1 MAPKGAKKHQWLC
14 SKKVCKKN
22 SDNSDTESPV
32 MNFTP
37 KLNKNRMQIRFGK
50 HTVQCLV
57 DTGADISAIS
67 RHLLNQVAPNTEIKP
82 STTSKIVGVCG
93 EVHRVLGQ
101 VELDFECQ
109 GLHFKQRF
117 QVFEHLHVSILVGLD
132 FMKAYKVTVKFGEV
146 EIAVLSH
153 DNASVSSVKVEA
165 TPVTND
171 QTCFAYTTRVV
182 VVPPHSEV
190 LVPVRISG
198 FPSNS
203 VVLIEPKLN
212 LSELNLAGGKN
223 VCKIHNSKGVYR
235 LMNPTNLPVFLSA
248 NQRLAK
254 VQLVDDQ
261 SIFELKE
268 SNSVHVMG
276 LSTDSGSQ
284 TLDSEKIVKDLGINL
299 DDTDL
304 TVDQKDKLYGFLAR
318 NRDIFAKD
326 MSELGVT
333 NLHSH
338 VIDTGD
344 HAPVSSAPYRQT
356 PKMRAELERQLD
368 EMLKQGIIEESNSV
382 WHSPVVMV
390 KKPNNEWRFC
400 VDYRKLNAVTE
411 LMSFPI
417 PHMSDVFDTLA
428 QSKAEIFSTLDLRSG
443 FWQVPLDKST
453 KSKSAFI
460 THQGIFEFNRLSF
473 GMVNAPMTFQSL
485 MTKVL
490 KSLNFKIALVYID
503 DLLIF
508 SKDFDQHLHHLNLV
522 FENLR
527 SANLTLHPSKCKFA
541 TKQVKYLGHYV
552 SKDGL
557 RVNPENTEKI
567 RNCKS
572 PINVKQLRSALGM
585 MGYYRKFVKDYAKI
599 AQPLNNLL
607 KKDTKFQWS
616 EDCENA
622 FNVLKTKLIEAPI
635 LRYPEFDKEFILS
648 VDSSEYSIGFVLSQE
663 QEGKL
668 HPICFGG
675 RALRDNELKWHI
687 TDKEGLALVEGI
699 QHFKHY
705 LANQKFIVYTDNV
718 SVKYLQKI
726 KDCQGRLGRWGILL
740 QGYTFDIRH
749 RSGSQNCTADFLSR
763 QRYDDSEPT
772 ESSDLADHIYSLGT
786 HEYTQLTLVYPGDD
800 DTEVLL
806 AETMAAEA
814 GTEPDD
820 RDISIGIAVY
830 QQECPDFRDIYKYL
844 VHRQVPEN
852 PQLARTVVA
861 ESYNYEMEDGIL
873 KHFYTKRSR
882 QVPVEERLV
891 KQTAVPKCLRDELLK
906 SYHDCIAGGGHQGF
920 ERTYAALRNK
930 YYWPSMYD
938 NIRQYVKT
946 CEVCQQ
952 SKRAFNAKPPPLQPQ
967 PVDDVFGRWQMDILS
982 GVPTTR
988 DKYKHILV
996 LVDSYSKWVELFP
1009 LRTQEASEV
1018 ASVLF
1023 KEIISRYG
1031 APRSILSDRGQS
1043 FMAKLVKALSELFE
1057 IKRYFTSPYHPM
1069 TNGLTECKNTYIL
1082 QALRAY
1088 CKGQQD
1094 DWPEILPGIMMA
1106 YRSTPATQS
1115 TQYSPFFMLYGR
1127 EMRLPIDT
1135 VLQPKDHLPQNC
1147 KVHLSRILQNLEV
1160 CRKLAGQNIKA
1171 AQDKYKH
1178 QYDKRT
1184 KVPDYH
1190 PAQRV
1195 WLYCTKVPVGK
1206 APKLHRKWVGP
1217 YYITMLGPNHTYRL
1231 RNCKT
1236 NAEVRSLVN
1245 AMRLKPYYDPE
1256 DRPTNPPEPLLDSQE
1271 ELDPEELDQTQRN
1284 RNAEDTNKNEENT
1297 NVQPKGN
1304 TNNARRTKEN
1314 IRRIDDENKRGGK
1327 ETPVQ
1332 KKQIQRKERTQNDEQ
1347 IQEGNDDTQR
1357 KERQSKVVQKEG
1369 KQNKAT
1375 NHDTQ
1380 RQAGQKNTEGKTK
1393 VDKGRQNKG
1402 TNKDTLR
1409 DMEKTNTNDHSEV
1422 QQNKGS
1428 NNGSNTKPGQKKA
1441 KQNKALELN
1450 NEKQQA
1456 EAKVN
1461 KQGNDTK
1468 TNGKRKTKGLNK
1480 CKNGKD
1486 KLDDQNKHANDSKGI
1501 QDKQKGSNDTIES
1514 KLKGSK
1520 VPSCKACKTNSCIKF
1535 NADEIKAI
1543 VSSQR
1548 SNGALYYKVKWSNG
1562 TSDWYFPCKIPDNLI
1577 REYHVHRTMSGKK
1590 RKKPL
1595 QKGHKFFAETDHTVN
1610 VVESPTNTEQND
1622 TSINELSN
1630 ETKLVGVKLIKGR
1643 SYYIMQKGNSVP
1655 EVQPTT
1661 MAHWHARRFI
1671 LYLIKY
1677 FKEDLEECKV
1687 NAIRN
1692 RPVPNPSNGLKAV
1705 LCDSVHEICIEEDGT
1720 VLFLVSYRSPHL
1732 PPDWVTLEELATG
1745 SLNILI
1751 ELMKRDYY
1759 AAIGKRI

>member
-1 MAPKGAKKHQWLC
+1 M
-14 SKKVCKKN
+14 
-22 SDNSDTESPV
+22 
-32 MNFTP
+32 
-37 KLNKNRMQIRFGK
+37 
-50 HTVQCLV
+50 
-57 DTGADISAIS
+57 
-67 RHLLNQVAPNTEIKP
+67 
-82 STTSKIVGVCG
+82 
-93 EVHRVLGQ
+93 
-101 VELDFECQ
+101 
-109 GLHFKQRF
+109 
-117 QVFEHLHVSILVGLD
+117 
-132 FMKAYKVTVKFGEV
+132 
-146 EIAVLSH
+146 
-153 DNASVSSVKVEA
+153 
-165 TPVTND
+165 
-171 QTCFAYTTRVV
+171 
-182 VVPPHSEV
+182 
-190 LVPVRISG
+190 
-198 FPSNS
+198 
-203 VVLIEPKLN
+203 
-212 LSELNLAGGKN
+212 
-223 VCKIHNSKGVYR
+223 
-235 LMNPTNLPVFLSA
+235 
-248 NQRLAK
+248 
-254 VQLVDDQ
+254 
-261 SIFELKE
+261 
-268 SNSVHVMG
+268 
-276 LSTDSGSQ
+276 
-284 TLDSEKIVKDLGINL
+284 
-299 DDTDL
+299 
-304 TVDQKDKLYGFLAR
+304 
-318 NRDIFAKD
+318 
-326 MSELGVT
+326 
-333 NLHSH
+333 
-338 VIDTGD
+338 
-344 HAPVSSAPYRQT
+344 
-356 PKMRAELERQLD
+356 
-368 EMLKQGIIEESNSV
+368 
-382 WHSPVVMV
+382 
-390 KKPNNEWRFC
+390 
-400 VDYRKLNAVTE
+400 
-411 LMSFPI
+411 
-417 PHMSDVFDTLA
+417 
-428 QSKAEIFSTLDLRSG
+428 
-443 FWQVPLDKST
+443 
-453 KSKSAFI
+453 
-460 THQGIFEFNRLSF
+460 
-473 GMVNAPMTFQSL
+473 
-485 MTKVL
+485 
-490 KSLNFKIALVYID
+490 
-503 DLLIF
+503 
-508 SKDFDQHLHHLNLV
+508 HHLNLV

-786 HEYTQLTLVYPGDD
+786 HEYTQLTLIYPGDD

-806 AETMAAEA
+806 ADTMAAEA

-844 VHRQVPEN
+844 AHRQVPEN

-982 GVPTTR
+982 GVPTTK

-1178 QYDKRT
+1178 QYDKST

-1231 RNCKT
+1231 RNYKT

-1271 ELDPEELDQTQRN
+1271 ELDPEELDQTQRK
-1284 RNAEDTNKNEENT
+1284 RNAEDTNRNEENT

-1304 TNNARRTKEN
+1304 TNNARRTTEN

-1332 KKQIQRKERTQNDEQ
+1332 KKQIQRKERTQNDVQ
-1347 IQEGNDDTQR
+1347 IQEENDDTQR

-1393 VDKGRQNKG
+1393 VDKETPNKC
-1402 TNKDTLR
+1402 TNKNTLR
-1409 DMEKTNTNDHSEV
+1409 DTEKTNTND
-1422 QQNKGS
+1422 
-1428 NNGSNTKPGQKKA
+1428 
-1441 KQNKALELN
+1441 
-1450 NEKQQA
+1450 
-1456 EAKVN
+1456 
-1461 KQGNDTK
+1461 
-1468 TNGKRKTKGLNK
+1468 
-1480 CKNGKD
+1480 
-1486 KLDDQNKHANDSKGI
+1486 
-1501 QDKQKGSNDTIES
+1501 
-1514 KLKGSK
+1514 
-1520 VPSCKACKTNSCIKF
+1520 NS
-1535 NADEIKAI
+1535 
-1543 VSSQR
+1543 
-1548 SNGALYYKVKWSNG
+1548 
-1562 TSDWYFPCKIPDNLI
+1562 
-1577 REYHVHRTMSGKK
+1577 
-1590 RKKPL
+1590 
-1595 QKGHKFFAETDHTVN
+1595 
-1610 VVESPTNTEQND
+1610 
-1622 TSINELSN
+1622 
-1630 ETKLVGVKLIKGR
+1630 
-1643 SYYIMQKGNSVP
+1643 
-1655 EVQPTT
+1655 
-1661 MAHWHARRFI
+1661 
-1671 LYLIKY
+1671 
-1677 FKEDLEECKV
+1677 
-1687 NAIRN
+1687 
-1692 RPVPNPSNGLKAV
+1692 
-1705 LCDSVHEICIEEDGT
+1705 
-1720 VLFLVSYRSPHL
+1720 
-1732 PPDWVTLEELATG
+1732 
-1745 SLNILI
+1745 
-1751 ELMKRDYY
+1751 
-1759 AAIGKRI
+1759 

>member
-1 MAPKGAKKHQWLC
+1 MAPKGAKKNQWLC
-14 SKKVCKKN
+14 SKKACKKSSN
-22 SDNSDTESPV
+22 SQVDTEGTV

-37 KLNKNRMQIRFGK
+37 ILNKNKMQIRFGK
-50 HTVQCLV
+50 HSVLCLV

-67 RHLLNQVAPNTEIKP
+67 KHLLNQVAPNAEVRP
-82 STTSKIVGVCG
+82 SKLSRVVGVCG
-93 EVHRVLGQ
+93 ERHNVLGQ
-101 VELDFECQ
+101 VELEFECQ
-109 GLHFKQRF
+109 GLHFKQQF
-117 QVFEHLHVSILVGLD
+117 QVFEQLHFSILVGLD
-132 FMKAYKVTVKFGEV
+132 FMNANNVIVRFGEV
-146 EIAVLSH
+146 EIPVQSSQ
-153 DNASVSSVKVEA
+153 NPSVSSVKVE
-165 TPVTND
+165 TIPVTND
-171 QTCFAYTTRVV
+171 QTCFAYTTREVI
-182 VVPPHSEV
+182 VPPHSEV

-198 FPSNS
+198 FPNNS

-212 LSELNLAGGKN
+212 LNDLNIAGGKN
-223 VCKIHNSKGVYR
+223 VCKIQNSKGVYR

-254 VQLVDDQ
+254 VQLVDNQ

-268 SNSVHVMG
+268 NSSVHVMG
-276 LSTDSGSQ
+276 LSSDSGSRA
-284 TLDSEKIVKDLGINL
+284 LDAEKIVKDLGINL

-304 TVDQKDKLYGFLAR
+304 TVDQKHKLHGFLAR

-368 EMLKQGIIEESNSV
+368 DMLKQGIIEESNSV

-473 GMVNAPMTFQSL
+473 GMVNSPMTFQSL

-527 SANLTLHPSKCKFA
+527 SANLTLHPAKCKFA

-607 KKDTKFQWS
+607 KKDTKFQWN

-663 QEGKL
+663 QDGKV

-675 RALRDNELKWHI
+675 RALREFELKWHI

-699 QHFKHY
+699 QHYKHY
-705 LANQKFIVYTDNV
+705 LANKKFIVYTDNV

-772 ESSDLADHIYSLGT
+772 ESSDLADHIYSLDS
-786 HEYTQLTLVYPGDD
+786 HKYTQLTLVYPGDD

-806 AETMAAEA
+806 ADTMAAEA

-830 QQECPDFRDIYKYL
+830 QQKCPDLRDIYKYIAN
-844 VHRQVPEN
+844 RQVPED

-861 ESYNYEMEDGIL
+861 ESYNYEIEDGIL
-873 KHFYTKRSR
+873 KHFYSKRSR

-906 SYHDCIAGGGHQGF
+906 SYHDCLAGGGHQGF

-967 PVDDVFGRWQMDILS
+967 PVDDVFGKWQMDILS
-982 GVPTTR
+982 GVPTTK

-1023 KEIISRYG
+1023 MEIISRYG

-1057 IKRYFTSPYHPM
+1057 IKRYYTSPYHPM
-1069 TNGLTECKNTYIL
+1069 TNGMTECKNTYIL

-1135 VLQPKDHLPQNC
+1135 VLQPKDHLPQDC

-1160 CRKLAGQNIKA
+1160 CRKLAGQNIKE
-1171 AQDKYKH
+1171 AQDKYKY
-1178 QYDKRT
+1178 QYDKRA

-1195 WLYCTKVPVGK
+1195 WLYCTKVPTGK

-1236 NAEVRSLVN
+1236 NAEVKSLVN

-1256 DRPTNPPEPLLDSQE
+1256 
-1271 ELDPEELDQTQRN
+1271 
-1284 RNAEDTNKNEENT
+1284 
-1297 NVQPKGN
+1297 
-1304 TNNARRTKEN
+1304 
-1314 IRRIDDENKRGGK
+1314 
-1327 ETPVQ
+1327 
-1332 KKQIQRKERTQNDEQ
+1332 
-1347 IQEGNDDTQR
+1347 
-1357 KERQSKVVQKEG
+1357 
-1369 KQNKAT
+1369 
-1375 NHDTQ
+1375 
-1380 RQAGQKNTEGKTK
+1380 
-1393 VDKGRQNKG
+1393 
-1402 TNKDTLR
+1402 
-1409 DMEKTNTNDHSEV
+1409 
-1422 QQNKGS
+1422 
-1428 NNGSNTKPGQKKA
+1428 
-1441 KQNKALELN
+1441 
-1450 NEKQQA
+1450 
-1456 EAKVN
+1456 
-1461 KQGNDTK
+1461 
-1468 TNGKRKTKGLNK
+1468 
-1480 CKNGKD
+1480 
-1486 KLDDQNKHANDSKGI
+1486 
-1501 QDKQKGSNDTIES
+1501 
-1514 KLKGSK
+1514 
-1520 VPSCKACKTNSCIKF
+1520 
-1535 NADEIKAI
+1535 
-1543 VSSQR
+1543 
-1548 SNGALYYKVKWSNG
+1548 
-1562 TSDWYFPCKIPDNLI
+1562 
-1577 REYHVHRTMSGKK
+1577 
-1590 RKKPL
+1590 
-1595 QKGHKFFAETDHTVN
+1595 
-1610 VVESPTNTEQND
+1610 
-1622 TSINELSN
+1622 
-1630 ETKLVGVKLIKGR
+1630 
-1643 SYYIMQKGNSVP
+1643 
-1655 EVQPTT
+1655 
-1661 MAHWHARRFI
+1661 
-1671 LYLIKY
+1671 
-1677 FKEDLEECKV
+1677 
-1687 NAIRN
+1687 
-1692 RPVPNPSNGLKAV
+1692 
-1705 LCDSVHEICIEEDGT
+1705 
-1720 VLFLVSYRSPHL
+1720 
-1732 PPDWVTLEELATG
+1732 
-1745 SLNILI
+1745 
-1751 ELMKRDYY
+1751 
-1759 AAIGKRI
+1759 